1 MRVLHL
7 DHAAV
12 GQQSEA
18 SLRAVADHARLE
30 AEIGGYVAEV
40 EVAPRLARLRSDLA
54 GLVGMEGEGVA
65 LLGGAT
71 PALEALLRAWALP
84 DGSTVGVL
92 PSEWGPNLETFVDAG
107 LVPVQLPVDE
117 TGLLD
122 LEAFGRL
129 LRTAPPGVVHLVHV
143 AAHRGLR
150 QPVAEAASAC
160 REAGVALWVD
170 AAQAVGQTVAWS
182 GADVV
187 YGTSRKWLRGP
198 RGVGFL
204 AVDRR
209 HWGRLRVLRRA
220 KWPEEPPLV
229 HMLEPG
235 ETHVAGRVGLAS
247 AVTGFLAS
255 GPEQVAAELEAAGRR
270 TREALA
276 DVRGWEVVPAQSGPI
291 TAVRPRAGQDVGAIR
306 TRLLERHG
314 ILTTAILP
322 WRAPLEPALGW
333 LRLSPYADVVD
344 ADLER
349 VAGALADQA

>member
-12 GQQSEA
+12 GRQSEA
-18 SLRAVADHARLE
+18 TLRAVADHARLE
-30 AEIGGYVAEV
+30 AEVGGYVAET
-40 EVAPRLARLRSDLA
+40 EVAAQLVRLRSDLA
-54 GLVGMEGEGVA
+54 GLVGKEGDGVA

-71 PALEALLRAWALP
+71 PALEALLRAWPLP
-84 DGSTVGVL
+84 DGTTVGVL

-107 LVPVQLPVDE
+107 LVPVELPVD
-117 TGLLD
+117 GDGVLD
-122 LEAFGRL
+122 LEELRRL
-129 LRTAPPGVVHLVHV
+129 LRTAPPGAVHLVHV

-204 AVDRR
+204 AVERR

-220 KWPEEPPLV
+220 KWAEQPPLV
-229 HMLEPG
+229 QMLEP
-235 ETHVAGRVGLAS
+235 EEAHVAGRVGLAS
-247 AVTGFLAS
+247 AVTAFLTS
-255 GPEQVAAELEAAGRR
+255 GPGPVAGELEAVGRR

-276 DVRGWEVVPAQSGPI
+276 GVRAWEVLPAQTGPI
-291 TAVRPRAGQDVGAIR
+291 TAVRPRAGQDVGAVR

-322 WRAPLEPALGW
+322 WRAPLEPAVGW
-333 LRLSPYADVVD
+333 LRLSPYADVPD

-349 VAGALADQA
+349 FAAALADEA